1 MIQISMQRLAQVVD
15 GELYGDPETQ
25 VCGVSHDSRQCRPE
39 QLFVA
44 IAGERY
50 DGHDFI
56 QADLAAAALL
66 VARHIPVDTRP
77 QVVVS
82 DTLEALTRLARYWRG
97 QCKARVVALTGS
109 NGKTST
115 KEMLR
120 AILGCAGEVHAT
132 QGNLNNHIGVPLTLL
147 QLPMSADFAV
157 IEMGANHI
165 GEIAGLTACA
175 QPDVALITNAGRAHI
190 DGFGSLDGV
199 AQGKGEIYQGLP
211 AGGGVAIINLDDRYA
226 AYWQGL
232 NQDRPWLGF
241 GLDAPQAVLQTRWAA
256 PNRVVLRSN
265 EESEASVT
273 LAAPGRHT
281 AYNAAAAATAAL
293 ALGVDFIAIV
303 QGLGAWQ
310 PVSGRLRAYQH
321 ASGASIWDD
330 TYNANPES
338 TLAALEVLA
347 AAPGQRRILV
357 LGDMLELGAQA
368 IAWHAEIGVQAKALG
383 IDLLLASGPLS
394 MQAVVAFDS
403 ADGHWFSSQA
413 DLLVALREVLGPGTV
428 ILIKGSRGQR
438 MEQILHALD
447 PLESESESESG
458 SESGSGSGSGSEP
471 GSDGARSGGAN

>member
-1 MIQISMQRLAQVVD
+1 MIQISTQLLAQVVQ
-15 GELYGDPETQ
+15 GELFGAPDIQ
-25 VCGVSHDSRQCRPE
+25 VHGVSHDSRQCGPE

-56 QADLAAAALL
+56 QPDLVAAAML

-82 DTLEALTRLARYWRG
+82 DTLEALTRLARYWRT
-97 QCKARVVALTGS
+97 QCKAQVVALTGS

-147 QLPMSADFAV
+147 QLPETADFAV
-157 IEMGANHI
+157 IEMGANHV

-211 AGGGVAIINLDDRYA
+211 AGGGVAVINLDDRYA

-241 GLDAPQAVLQTRWAA
+241 GLDAPQAALQTRWTA
-256 PNRVVLRSN
+256 PNRVVLRT
-265 EESEASVT
+265 EELEASVT
-273 LAAPGRHT
+273 LAAPGRHM

-310 PVSGRLRAYQH
+310 PVSGRLRAYAH

-347 AAPGQRRILV
+347 TAPGQRRILV

-368 IAWHAEIGVQAKALG
+368 ADWHAEIGAQAKALG
-383 IDLLLASGPLS
+383 IDLLLATGPLS
-394 MQAVVAFDS
+394 LAAVTAFAS
-403 ADGHWFSSQA
+403 ADGHWFISQA
-413 DLLVALREVLGPGTV
+413 ELLVALKAELGPEVV
-428 ILIKGSRGQR
+428 ILVKGSRGQR
-438 MEQILHALD
+438 MEQILQALNQQG
-447 PLESESESESG
+447 EAEAG
-458 SESGSGSGSGSEP
+458 VTHQ
-471 GSDGARSGGAN
+471 GGAN